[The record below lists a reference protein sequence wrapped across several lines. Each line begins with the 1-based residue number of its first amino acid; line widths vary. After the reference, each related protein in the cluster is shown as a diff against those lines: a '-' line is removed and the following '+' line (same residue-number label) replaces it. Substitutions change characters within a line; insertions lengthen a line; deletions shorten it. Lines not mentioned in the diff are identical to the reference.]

1 MKRLFLICLLFGFGL
16 FPALGFAQQTIP
28 DITLQTTDGN
38 SVSLRSYLSKGP
50 VQFSF
55 WALWCEPSKQE
66 LKVMSGVY
74 DSLSKAGYTLV
85 AICEDNQKSVA
96 KVRSFVSAKGWNFPV
111 LLDPDGDVL
120 RRLNGQSCP
129 FTLIADKDGK
139 IRSTHVSYMAGD
151 EITLEKEIH
160 DLLSPYG
167 GTK

>member
-1 MKRLFLICLLFGFGL
+1 MKRLFLVLL

-38 SVSLRSYLSKGP
+38 SVSLRSYLGKGP

-55 WALWCEPSKQE
+55 WALWCEPCKQE

-96 KVRSFVSAKGWNFPV
+96 KVRSFVAAKGWNFPV
-111 LLDPDGDVL
+111 LLDPDGNAL
-120 RRLNGQSCP
+120 RQLNGQTIP
-129 FTLIADKDGK
+129 FALIADKDGK
-139 IRSTHVSYMAGD
+139 IHSTHVGYMAGD
-151 EITLEKEIH
+151 EVPVKKEIQ
-160 DLLSPYG
+160 DLLPTAG